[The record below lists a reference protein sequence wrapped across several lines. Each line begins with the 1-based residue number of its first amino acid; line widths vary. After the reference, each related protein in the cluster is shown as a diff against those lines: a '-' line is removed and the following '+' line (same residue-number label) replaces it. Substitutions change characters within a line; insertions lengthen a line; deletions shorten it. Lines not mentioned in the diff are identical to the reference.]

1 MKIILWIRDH
11 IFISIIIAIGV
22 FLVPLIIVNIL
33 FKCNPKAAFLIAE
46 WDAGDLLSY
55 IAGFE
60 AFLGTSILGM
70 VTIWQS
76 NQANKINDK
85 LLILN
90 KNAERLSVIPFL
102 TFNKYN
108 AHYKGD
114 VIDFLLDQNM
124 QSPLD
129 DNDESLC
136 NNSLQRED
144 HLIQEVVYTVKRDGI
159 TVADMLSREQEK
171 SIQSTCTPIPDDNGM
186 RLVQNKS
193 IYIKL
198 CVRNDGKGAAVN
210 LKCRIVKDGCDGK
223 NAFDVYT
230 NPFSVSPNQHFDLGI
245 YFDDISLCKNKY
257 IIQFQ
262 YFDVFFNQYTQN
274 INLVINENGQ
284 YTMDLHIVQEF
295 NS

>member
-11 IFISIIIAIGV
+11 ILISIIIAIGV
-22 FLVPLIIVNIL
+22 FSVPLIIVNIL
-33 FKCNPKAAFLIAE
+33 FKCNPKVTFLIAE
-46 WDAGDLLSY
+46 WNAGDLLSY

-114 VIDFLLDQNM
+114 VINFLLDQSI
-124 QSPLD
+124 QSHLD
-129 DNDESLC
+129 DNDESLS
-136 NNSLQRED
+136 NNSIQRED
-144 HLIQEVVYTVKRDGI
+144 HLIQEVVYTVKLDGI
-159 TVADMLSREQEK
+159 TVADMLSRKQAE
-171 SIQSTCTPIPDDNGM
+171 SIQSTCVTIPDGNNVM
-186 RLVQNKS
+186 VVPNKS

-198 CVRNDGKGAAVN
+198 CVQNNGKGAAVN
-210 LKCRIVKDGCDGK
+210 LKCRILKNGCDGE

-230 NPFSVSPNQHFDLGI
+230 NPFSVSPNQNFDLGI

-262 YFDVFFNQYTQN
+262 YFDIFFNQYTQN
-274 INLVINENGQ
+274 INLMINENSQ

>member
-1 MKIILWIRDH
+1 M
-11 IFISIIIAIGV
+11 IF
-22 FLVPLIIVNIL
+22 
-33 FKCNPKAAFLIAE
+33 
-46 WDAGDLLSY
+46 Y
-55 IAGFE
+55 
-60 AFLGTSILGM
+60 
-70 VTIWQS
+70 
-76 NQANKINDK
+76 
-85 LLILN
+85 
-90 KNAERLSVIPFL
+90 
-102 TFNKYN
+102 Y
-108 AHYKGD
+108 
-114 VIDFLLDQNM
+114 QNM

-245 YFDDISLCKNKY
+245 YFDGISLCKNKY